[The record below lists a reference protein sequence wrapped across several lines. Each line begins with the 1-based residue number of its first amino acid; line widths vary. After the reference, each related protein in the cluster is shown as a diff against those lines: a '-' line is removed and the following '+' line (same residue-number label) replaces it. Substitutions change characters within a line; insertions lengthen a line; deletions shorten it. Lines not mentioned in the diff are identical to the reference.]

1 VRYPKNRVAYL
12 NENYLKLQAGYLFPE
27 VARRVREFCE
37 ANPKAAERLI
47 RCGIGDVTEPLPRA
61 AVEAM
66 KQAVE
71 ELGHAET
78 FRGYG
83 PEQGYEFLRSAIAQH
98 DYRDHNIEIADEE
111 IFISDGSK
119 CDCGYLLDILGDQN
133 MVAVPDPVYPVYVDT
148 NVMAGHSGLARKD
161 GSYEGIVYL
170 PCTAE
175 NNFVPDPPREH
186 VDLVYLCF
194 PSNPTGAVATRAQLS
209 RWVDY
214 AHRHEALILFDAA
227 YEAYI
232 NDDPHLNPLSAP
244 PGRDPGEAD
253 AKRQVRVESKIPHS
267 IFEVPGARE
276 CAIELRSF
284 SKNGGFTGVRCGFTV
299 MPKSIFAQTENGRRL
314 PLHPLWQRRWSTK
327 SNSVSYPV
335 QRSAESLYSPEGRKQ
350 VRVLIDH
357 YMGNAKLLRAAAVD
371 AGLEAFGGVNAPYIW
386 VKTLDGVTS
395 WQMFDRML
403 RELNVVITPGS
414 GFGAQGEGYFRI
426 SAFNSRENAEEV
438 ARRLRDLQ

>member
-1 VRYPKNRVAYL
+1 MAYL
-12 NENYLKLQAGYLFPE
+12 NENYLKLQSGYLFPE
-27 VARRVREFCE
+27 VGRRVREFCE
-37 ANPKAAERLI
+37 ANPKAAKRLI

-66 KQAVE
+66 KGAVD
-71 ELGHAET
+71 ELGHHET
-78 FRGYG
+78 FHGYG
-83 PEQGYEFLRSAIAQH
+83 PEHGYEFLRSAIAQN
-98 DYRDHNIEIADEE
+98 DYRDRNVEVADDE

-119 CDCGYLLDILGDQN
+119 CDCGYVLDILGDQN
-133 MVAVPDPVYPVYVDT
+133 KVALPDPVYPVYVDT
-148 NVMAGHSGLARKD
+148 NVMAGHTGPSRKD
-161 GSYEGIVYL
+161 GSYEGILYL
-170 PCTAE
+170 ACTAE

-194 PSNPTGAVATRAQLS
+194 PNNPTGAVASRVQLS

-214 AHRHEALILFDAA
+214 VREHDALLLFDAA

-232 NDDPHLNPLSAP
+232 S
-244 PGRDPGEAD
+244 EAD
-253 AKRQVRVESKIPHS
+253 IPHS
-267 IFEVPGARE
+267 IFEVPDARE

-299 MPKSIFAQTENGRRL
+299 LPKSVLARTENGRRL
-314 PLHPLWQRRWSTK
+314 PLHLLWQRRWSTK

-335 QRSAESLYSPEGRKQ
+335 QRGAEALYSQEGRKQ
-350 VRVLIDH
+350 VRALIAH
-357 YMGNAKLLRAAAVD
+357 YMGNAKLLRDAVAD

-386 VKTLDGVTS
+386 VKTSKGLTS
-395 WQMFDRML
+395 WQMFDRIL
-403 RELNVVITPGS
+403 RELHVVITPGA

-426 SAFNSRENAEEV
+426 SAFNSRANAEEV

>member
-1 VRYPKNRVAYL
+1 VAYL

-61 AVEAM
+61 AIDAM

-71 ELGHAET
+71 ELADRET
-78 FRGYG
+78 FHGYG
-83 PEQGYEFLRSAIAQH
+83 PEQGYEFLRSAIAQN
-98 DYRDHNIEIADEE
+98 DYRDRNIEVADDE

-119 CDCGYLLDILGDQN
+119 CDCGYILDILGDQN
-133 MVAVPDPVYPVYVDT
+133 KVAVPDPVYPVYVDT
-148 NVMAGHSGLARKD
+148 NVMAGHTGAVRKD

-175 NNFVPDPPREH
+175 NNFVPGPPKEH

-194 PSNPTGAVATRAQLS
+194 PNNPTGAVASRDQLA
-209 RWVDY
+209 RWIEY
-214 AHRHEALILFDAA
+214 AREHDALILFDAA

-232 NDDPHLNPLSAP
+232 SD
-244 PGRDPGEAD
+244 AD
-253 AKRQVRVESKIPHS
+253 IPHS

-276 CAIELRSF
+276 CAIEFRSF

-299 MPKSIFAQTENGRRL
+299 MPKSVFARTPQSRDRL

-335 QRSAESLYSPEGRKQ
+335 QRGAEVLYSPEGRKQ
-350 VRVLIDH
+350 VRTLIEH
-357 YMGNAKLLRAAAVD
+357 YMRNAKLIRDAAGD

-386 VKTLDGVTS
+386 VKTPDGLTS

-403 RELNVVITPGS
+403 RQLNVVITPGS

-426 SAFNSRENAEEV
+426 SAFNSRQNAEEV
-438 ARRLRDLQ
+438 ARRLRVLR

>member
-1 VRYPKNRVAYL
+1 MAYL

-61 AVEAM
+61 AIDAM

-71 ELGHAET
+71 ELGNRET
-78 FRGYG
+78 FHGYG
-83 PEQGYEFLRSAIAQH
+83 PEQGYESLRSAIAQN
-98 DYRDHNIEIADEE
+98 DYRDRNIEVADDE
-111 IFISDGSK
+111 IFVSDGSK
-119 CDCGYLLDILGDQN
+119 CDCGYILDILGDQN
-133 MVAVPDPVYPVYVDT
+133 KVAVPDPVYPVYVDT
-148 NVMAGHSGLARKD
+148 NVMAGHTGPARKD
-161 GSYEGIVYL
+161 GSYERIVYL

-194 PSNPTGAVATRAQLS
+194 PNNPTGAVASRAQLS
-209 RWVDY
+209 RWIDY
-214 AHRHEALILFDAA
+214 AREHETLLLFDAA

-232 NDDPHLNPLSAP
+232 SDP
-244 PGRDPGEAD
+244 E
-253 AKRQVRVESKIPHS
+253 IPHS

-299 MPKSIFAQTENGRRL
+299 MPKSVLARTENGRRL

-335 QRSAESLYSPEGRKQ
+335 QRGAEALYSPEGRKQ
-350 VRVLIDH
+350 VRVLINH
-357 YMGNAKLLRAAAVD
+357 YMENARLLRDAALG
-371 AGLEAFGGVNAPYIW
+371 AGLEAFGGINAPYIW
-386 VKTLDGVTS
+386 VKTPNGVTS
-395 WQMFDRML
+395 WEMFDRML
-403 RELNVVITPGS
+403 RELNVVITPGA

-426 SAFNSRENAEEV
+426 SAFNSRDNAKEA
-438 ARRLRDLQ
+438 ARRLRTFH

>member
-1 VRYPKNRVAYL
+1 LYGFGGYRPLLHDMAYL

-37 ANPKAAERLI
+37 ANPKATKQLI

-61 AVEAM
+61 AIEAI

-71 ELGHAET
+71 ELGHRET

-83 PEQGYEFLRSAIAQH
+83 PEQGYEFLRSVIAQR
-98 DYRDHNIEIADEE
+98 DYRDRDIEIADDE

-119 CDCGYLLDILGDQN
+119 CDCGYILDILGDHN
-133 MVAVPDPVYPVYVDT
+133 RVAVPDPVYPVYVDT
-148 NVMAGHSGLARKD
+148 NVMAGHTGHSRND

-175 NNFVPDPPREH
+175 NDFVPDPPNQH

-194 PSNPTGAVATRAQLS
+194 PNNPTGAVASRAQLS
-209 RWVDY
+209 RWIEY
-214 AHRHEALILFDAA
+214 AREHDALLLFDAA
-227 YEAYI
+227 YEAYVSEP
-232 NDDPHLNPLSAP
+232 D
-244 PGRDPGEAD
+244 
-253 AKRQVRVESKIPHS
+253 IPHS

-299 MPKSIFAQTENGRRL
+299 MPKSVLARTENDRRS

-335 QRSAESLYSPEGRKQ
+335 QRGAEALYSQEGRKQ
-350 VRVLIDH
+350 VRALIEY
-357 YMGNAKLLRAAAVD
+357 YMGNAKLLRDAAAN
-371 AGLEAFGGVNAPYIW
+371 AGLKTFGGVNAPYIW
-386 VKTLDGVTS
+386 AKTSDGLTS
-395 WQMFDRML
+395 WQMFDRIL
-403 RELNVVITPGS
+403 RELNVVITPGI
-414 GFGAQGEGYFRI
+414 GFGAKGEGHFRI
-426 SAFNSRENAEEV
+426 SAFNSRENAKEV
-438 ARRLRDLQ
+438 ARRLRMLH